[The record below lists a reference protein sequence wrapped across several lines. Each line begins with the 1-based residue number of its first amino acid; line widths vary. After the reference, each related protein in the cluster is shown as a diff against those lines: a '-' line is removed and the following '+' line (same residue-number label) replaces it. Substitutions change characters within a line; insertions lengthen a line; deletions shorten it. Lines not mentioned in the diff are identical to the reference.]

1 MKRPPALIKLI
12 DVLDRL
18 FDREDRSRKIVA
30 KANIE
35 DGMIQY
41 STASLIN
48 WRNIVN
54 ESLRQDA
61 LDRLVDAAVAE
72 RDEAGPE
79 LQKLLG
85 AIEEWLKRNKMSAG
99 QLADNNTNP
108 PTFLEIVLTRVL
120 TDLERAVTILGAL
133 VLVIGIAIWIY
144 WSMPSNTSSLS
155 IRGPREKDASA
166 FVAKIRNDGGRSAE
180 FVDGRFALEFTNLP
194 IQTHTSIILVDARNA
209 RRIPG
214 HDDDVHITLTT
225 TTLLTPIAKQ
235 NGENCFP
242 TEEEVKELLAN
253 GKVVL
258 TAKVEESG
266 HREKTVRTE
275 PVPASLIQSFILR
288 AYPDDVPTLCH

>member
-12 DVLDRL
+12 DLLADL
-18 FDREDRSRKIVA
+18 FDRQNWSREIVE

-35 DGMIQY
+35 DGMIPY
-41 STASLIN
+41 DNASLIN

-61 LDRLVDAAVAE
+61 LDRLVGAAAAE
-72 RDEAGPE
+72 HVDAGPE

-85 AIEEWLKRNKMSAG
+85 AVDEWLKRNQMSAR

-108 PTFLEIVLTRVL
+108 PTFLEIILTRVL
-120 TDLERAVTILGAL
+120 TNLERAFTILAAL
-133 VLVIGIAIWIY
+133 ALVIGVAIWIY
-144 WSMPSNTSSLS
+144 RFMPSNTSNFS
-155 IRGPREKDASA
+155 IRGPKENDDSA
-166 FVAKIRNDGGRSAE
+166 FVAKIHNDGGRSAE
-180 FVDGRFALEFTNLP
+180 FVDGSFALEFTGLP
-194 IQTHTSIILVDARNA
+194 IQTHTNIILVDARNA

-214 HDDDVHITLTT
+214 HDDVHITLTT
-225 TTLLTPIAKQ
+225 TTFFTPIAKP

-242 TEEEVKELLAN
+242 TEEEVKELLPH

-258 TAKVEESG
+258 TARVEESG

-275 PVPASLIQSFILR
+275 PVAASLIQPFLLR
-288 AYPDDVPTLCH
+288 AYPDDVPMLCH